1 MANYKKLC
9 SRCKKKYIQVSW
21 KNNYPVCYDCQKV
34 ELNQEVKD
42 PKLKKMFNIP
52 EEFYKNNS
60 FLRSIKINYHRYGEL
75 SDRQIETFKE
85 AVKKMKADAKEE
97 LK

>member
-9 SRCKKKYIQVSW
+9 TRCKKNYIQASW
-21 KNNYPVCYDCQKV
+21 KNNYPVCYDCQKT

-42 PKLKKMFNIP
+42 PKMKRMFNIP
-52 EEFYKNNS
+52 EEFYKKNS
-60 FLRSIKINYHRYGEL
+60 FLRSIKINYHRYGDL

-85 AVKKMKADAKEE
+85 AVKKMKAEAKEE
-97 LK
+97 N